1 MKRFIRAIAALFIL
15 LILLL
20 PYTSGSTQAVS
31 FSKGE
36 FRGLWVA
43 TVANT
48 DYPSKPT
55 TDPAVLKAEAIKIL
69 DNAKSMGI
77 NVVFLQVRSTED
89 ALYKSK
95 IFPWSKYLT
104 GTQGLAPADGFDPL
118 AFWVT
123 EAHSRDIELHAWI
136 NPYRITKSK
145 ESLNSLYAANPAR
158 LHPDWVV
165 KYSDNNLYFNPGIPE
180 ARKLIVDGIREILDN
195 YAVDGIHFDDYFYP
209 GRTFNDSSTYKA
221 YGKGYTSIGNW
232 RRANVSALV
241 SDVSQAVK
249 ASGKNIRFGISPF
262 GIWANKSSN
271 QLGSDTKG
279 LEAYN
284 DHYADTRKWVK
295 DGMIDYIVPQIYWQ
309 IGYSIA
315 DYSKLLSWWS
325 NVASGTGVDLYI
337 GQATYRACSSSTSS
351 VWYGISEIER
361 QLKLNEKYPEVK
373 GSVFYNYTSLA
384 DNPGLGAAIKTI
396 FEKRDGIT
404 AAKPIIVSWPSGNI
418 QTSYTSYYLN
428 GASDPGKP
436 LYFNGKPVEGRSSQG
451 YFGFL
456 ASLENG
462 SNIFTF
468 SQDGTYV
475 TRVIYRKSPVEIVTK
490 MSKIEIPVDSVFPT
504 SQEYRTPG
512 EKITLTCQAPA
523 GSKVSVKIGGKSYV
537 MKPSSALPR
546 SGVLIPAKYTY
557 TYTMPSC
564 SGTPRTIDL
573 GAPVYTLS
581 YKGSKKSRT
590 APAKI
595 GVIMAGSPF
604 YAEVSKEDIDTFKSI
619 NPSYGA
625 AYELR
630 KGMTDY
636 ITGMTGSYAR
646 LSSGLWVRKTS
657 ISTYTSRARLQP
669 AIISADYQTG
679 DKWDTLKFNY
689 SSSLAAI
696 ADFDGSK
703 LTVGISAAV
712 SGVTPALPDNAL
724 FSSAVFTRSGN
735 QGQYVLSVKSGQTID
750 GYYIEKAVDGIVLHI
765 KRPAKTTGGFGS
777 LQGITIMLDPG
788 HGGTE
793 TGAIGPL
800 GLTYAE
806 KAINLD
812 MGLKLRT
819 ELQALGAT
827 VLMTRTSDVTVS
839 LPDRLTASRN
849 AKPDM
854 FLSIHANSMEDNVDI
869 SKIFGFSVHY
879 KEALAKPLSEAIL
892 AKAAEIGR
900 MNKGTIYNNFYVV
913 RGTWTPSM
921 LMESGFVPNPAE
933 FETLI
938 SDSEQSRL
946 AKSIAEGIA
955 RYFSRSAPEN

>member
-1 MKRFIRAIAALFIL
+1 MKLIIRTTAGLFLLMFL
-15 LILLL
+15 LI
-20 PYTSGSTQAVS
+20 PFSTVPTIADS

-36 FRGLWVA
+36 LRGLWVA
-43 TVANT
+43 TVENT

-55 TDPAVLKAEAIKIL
+55 TDPAILKDEAIKIL

-89 ALYKSK
+89 ALYKSSY
-95 IFPWSKYLT
+95 FPWSKYLT

-118 AFWVT
+118 AFWVA
-123 EAHSRDIELHAWI
+123 EAHNRGIELHAWI
-136 NPYRITKSK
+136 NPYRITKS
-145 ESLNSLYAANPAR
+145 SNTPLNSLYAANPAR

-180 ARKLIVDGIREILDN
+180 ARKLIVDGIREIIDN
-195 YAVDGIHFDDYFYP
+195 YEVDGIHFDDYFYP
-209 GRTFNDSSTYKA
+209 GRTFNDSSTYKS
-221 YGKGYTSIGNW
+221 YGTGYANIGDW

-249 ASGKNIRFGISPF
+249 SSGKNIRFGISPF

-271 QLGSDTKG
+271 PLGSDTNG

-309 IGYSIA
+309 IGYSPA

-337 GQATYRACSSSTSS
+337 GQAAYRACSSSTSS
-351 VWYGISEIER
+351 AWYGISEIEK
-361 QLKLNEKYPEVK
+361 QLQLNKKYPEVK

-384 DNPGLGAAIKTI
+384 ENPGLSAAIKTI

-404 AAKPIIVSWPSGNI
+404 AAKPIIVSWPSENI
-418 QTSYTSYYLN
+418 QTSYASYYLN

-436 LYFNGKPVEGRSSQG
+436 LYFNGKQVEGRSSQG

-456 ASLENG
+456 VPLERG

-475 TRVIYRKSPVEIVTK
+475 TRVIYRKTSIETVTK
-490 MSKIEIPVDSVFPT
+490 MSKIEIPAGSVFPA
-504 SQEYRTPG
+504 SQEYRKPG
-512 EKITLTCQAPA
+512 EKITLFCQAPA
-523 GSKVSVKIGGKSYV
+523 GSKVSVKIGGKTYA
-537 MKPSSALPR
+537 MKSSGTV
-546 SGVLIPAKYTY
+546 SGNSGLVSAKYTC
-557 TYTMPSC
+557 TYTMPSY

-573 GAPVYTLS
+573 GAPVYTLK
-581 YKGSKKSRT
+581 YKGSVKSRT
-590 APAKI
+590 APAKV
-595 GVIMAGSPF
+595 GVIMAGSPI
-604 YAEVSKEDIDTFKSI
+604 YAEVSKEDIDTFTQI
-619 NPSYGA
+619 NPSNGV

-636 ITGMTGSYAR
+636 ITGMTGIYAR

-657 ISTYTSRARLQP
+657 IRTYTSKARLQP
-669 AIISADYQTG
+669 AVVSADYRTG
-679 DKWDTLKFNY
+679 DKWDTLKLAY
-689 SSSLAAI
+689 PSSLAAV

-703 LTVGISAAV
+703 LTVAISAAV
-712 SGVTPALPDNAL
+712 SGVTPLLPDNAL
-724 FSSAVFTRSGN
+724 FSSAVFSRSGN
-735 QGQYVLSVKSGQTID
+735 QGLYVLSIKAGQTID
-750 GYYIEKAVDGIVLHI
+750 GYYIEKAVDGIVLHV
-765 KRPAKTTGGFGS
+765 KRPARTTGGYGS

-793 TGAIGPL
+793 SGAIGPL
-800 GLTYAE
+800 GLGYAE
-806 KAINLD
+806 KTINLNTA
-812 MGLKLRT
+812 LKLRT

-827 VLMTRTSDVTVS
+827 VLMTRTSDVTMS

-869 SKIFGFSVHY
+869 SKISGFSVHY
-879 KEALAKPLSEAIL
+879 KETLAKPLSEAIL
-892 AKAAEIGR
+892 AQAAEIGR
-900 MNKGTIYNNFYVV
+900 MNKGTVYNNFYVV
-913 RGTWTPSM
+913 RGTWAPSM
-921 LMESGFVPNPAE
+921 LMENGFVPNPTE

-938 SDSEQSRL
+938 SNSEQSRL
-946 AKSIAEGIA
+946 AKSIANGIA
-955 RYFSRSAPEN
+955 RYFSR

>member
-1 MKRFIRAIAALFIL
+1 MRLFIKTIAALFMFI
-15 LILLL
+15 ILLL
-20 PYTSGSTQAVS
+20 PFSSVPARAVS

-36 FRGLWVA
+36 LRGLWVA

-55 TDPAVLKAEAIKIL
+55 TDPAVLKDEAIKIL
-69 DNAKSMGI
+69 DNAKNIGI
-77 NVVFLQVRSTED
+77 NVVFLQVRPTED
-89 ALYKSK
+89 ALYKSD

-123 EAHSRDIELHAWI
+123 EAHNRGIELHAWI
-136 NPYRITKSK
+136 NPYRVTKS
-145 ESLNSLYAANPAR
+145 SNTPLNSLHATNPAR

-180 ARKLIVDGIREILDN
+180 ARKLIVDGIREIMDN

-209 GRTFNDSSTYKA
+209 GRTFNDSNTYKA
-221 YGKGYTSIGNW
+221 YGKGYANINDW
-232 RRANVSALV
+232 RRANVNALV

-249 ASGKNIRFGISPF
+249 ASGKNILFGISPF

-271 QLGSDTKG
+271 PLGSDTNG

-295 DGMIDYIVPQIYWQ
+295 EDMIDYIIPQIYWQ
-309 IGYSIA
+309 IGYSLA

-337 GQATYRACSSSTSS
+337 GQATYRACSSDTSS
-351 VWYGISEIER
+351 AWYGISEIER
-361 QLKLNEKYPEVK
+361 QLQLNQKYPEVK

-384 DNPGLGAAIKTI
+384 ENPGLGTAIKTI
-396 FEKRDGIT
+396 FEKRDGM
-404 AAKPIIVSWPSGNI
+404 AASKPVTVSRPSANI
-418 QTSYTSYYLN
+418 QTSFTSFYLN
-428 GASDPGKP
+428 GTSDPGKP
-436 LYFNGKPVEGRSSQG
+436 LYLNGKPVEGRSSEG

-456 ASLENG
+456 VPLERG
-462 SNIFTF
+462 SNIFTL
-468 SQDGTYV
+468 SQDGSYV
-475 TRVIYRKSPVEIVTK
+475 TRVIYRKSPVQTVTK
-490 MSKIEIPVDSVFPT
+490 MSKIEIPDGSVFPA

-512 EKITLTCQAPA
+512 EKITLSCQAPA
-523 GSKVSVKIGGKSYV
+523 GSKVSVKIGGKSYA
-537 MKPSSALPR
+537 MKSDVAASGSS
-546 SGVLIPAKYTY
+546 GLIPAKYTY
-557 TYTMPSC
+557 TYTMPSY
-564 SGTPRTIDL
+564 SGTPRNIDL
-573 GAPVYTLS
+573 GAPVYTLN
-581 YKGSKKSRT
+581 YKGSVKTRT
-590 APAKI
+590 APAKV

-604 YAEVSKEDIDTFKSI
+604 YAEVSKEDIDTFKSPD
-619 NPSYGA
+619 PSLGA

-636 ITGMTGSYAR
+636 ITGMTGAYAR

-657 ISTYTSRARLQP
+657 IASYTSKTRLQP
-669 AIISADYQTG
+669 SVVSAVYQTG
-679 DKWDTLKFNY
+679 DKWDTLKLAY
-689 SSSLAAI
+689 SSSLAAV

-712 SGVTPALPDNAL
+712 SAVTPALPDNAL
-724 FSSAVFTRSGN
+724 FSSAVFSHSGDR
-735 QGQYVLSVKSGQTID
+735 GQYTLSVKAGQVID
-750 GYYIEKAVDGIVLHI
+750 GYYIEKATDGIVLHV
-765 KRPAKTTGGFGS
+765 KRPARTTGDYGS

-800 GLTYAE
+800 GPDYAE
-806 KAINLD
+806 KTINLNTA
-812 MGLKLRT
+812 LKLRT

-827 VLMTRTSDVTVS
+827 VLMTRTTDVTMS

-849 AKPDM
+849 ARPDM
-854 FLSIHANSMEDNVDI
+854 FLSVHANSMEDNVDI

-879 KEALAKPLSEAIL
+879 KETLARPLSEAIL
-892 AKAAEIGR
+892 SKAAEIGR
-900 MNKGTIYNNFYVV
+900 KNRGTQYNNFYVV

-921 LMESGFVPNPAE
+921 LMENGFVPNPAE

-938 SDSEQSRL
+938 SDSEQSKL
-946 AKSIAEGIA
+946 AKSIADGIA
-955 RYFSRSAPEN
+955 GYFSR